1 MFQRNV
7 ACQPIKKLSTWQ
19 KICLATWEKP
29 SDPSVYGLL
38 EVDMS
43 KSLKL
48 LESLNSK
55 GGPKVTVTHLI
66 VKIFAMALAQ
76 FPDLNVLIR
85 HHRLYRREEV
95 DIFVQVATKENGG
108 RDLSGAKVRNAHQK
122 ALIEI
127 AQELSGQAED
137 IREGKDPNLNKSK
150 TSLKPIAP
158 GFLKYLLKVLGY
170 LLYDLNISPKFLGL
184 PPNPFGA
191 LMVTNV
197 GVFGLKTAWA
207 PLVPYSRTPTVITI
221 GQINEKPIAENGT
234 VVIRPVL
241 DIGVTIDHR
250 IIDGYLAGEATAY
263 IKSLFA
269 APEKLVGN

>member
-1 MFQRNV
+1 MFEKNV

-19 KICLATWEKP
+19 KICLATWDKP
-29 SDPSVYGLL
+29 SDPSVYGLM
-38 EVDMS
+38 EVNMS

-55 GGPKVTVTHLI
+55 GGPKVTVTHLV
-66 VKIFAMALAQ
+66 VKVFAMALAQ

-85 HHRLYRREEV
+85 HHRLFRREEV

-108 RDLSGAKVRNAHQK
+108 RDLSGAKVHNAHQK
-122 ALIEI
+122 SLTQI
-127 AQELSGQAED
+127 AQELSGQAES
-137 IREGKDPNLNKSK
+137 IRKGKDPNLNQSK
-150 TSLKPIAP
+150 KSLKPITP
-158 GFLKYLLKVLGY
+158 GFLKYLLKLLGY

-207 PLVPYSRTPTVITI
+207 PLVPYSRTPTVLTI
-221 GQINEKPIAENGT
+221 GQINEKPIVENGQ
-234 VVIRPVL
+234 VVIRPML
-241 DIGVTIDHR
+241 DIGITIDHR
-250 IIDGYLAGEATAY
+250 IIDGYLAGEAATY
-263 IKSLFA
+263 IKSLFD
-269 APEKLVGN
+269 APEKCVGS